1 MTRFLI
7 RRILYAIPVLLGVA
21 LITLWL
27 FHVAGGDPVAVKL
40 GKNPD
45 PAEVEALRQQ
55 LGLHDSFFWQYLN
68 FLKQLV
74 TFDFGTSW
82 SDNTP
87 VRQIFARGLI
97 PTLTVSLP
105 AFTLGSLIAIALSLL
120 VAMKRGTLIDRFT
133 TAAAIAG
140 ISVSSLIY
148 ILVGQWLLADQW
160 KLFPIWGYEYGP
172 RAVYFV
178 ALPILIWIVLSVG
191 TDVRYFRTVTLEEIG
206 KDYVRTARAKGLSE
220 TRILF
225 VHVLRNSAI
234 PIITRL
240 TIAIPFLFT
249 GSFLLEI
256 FFGIPGLGSTLY
268 TAITSSDLPVVKAF
282 TMLGAVLYV
291 CFNILADL
299 LYALVD
305 PRIGLQ

>member
-7 RRILYAIPVLLGVA
+7 RRVLYAIPVLLGVA

-45 PAEVEALRQQ
+45 PAEVEALREQ
-55 LGLHDSFFWQYLN
+55 LGLGGSFLQQY
-68 FLKQLV
+68 V
-74 TFDFGTSW
+74 TFLGQLLTLDFGVSW
-82 SDNTP
+82 ADNTP
-87 VRQIFARGLI
+87 VREIFMRGVG

-105 AFTLGSLIAIALSLL
+105 AFTLGALVAVGLSLL
-120 VAMKRGTLIDRFT
+120 VAVKRGTLLDRIT

-172 RAVYFV
+172 RAVFFV
-178 ALPILIWIVLSVG
+178 ALPVLIWITLSVG

-220 TRILF
+220 SRILF

-268 TAITSSDLPVVKAF
+268 TAITNSDLPVVKAF

-291 CFNILADL
+291 FFNIVADL

-305 PRIGLQ
+305 PRIGLE

>member
-7 RRILYAIPVLLGVA
+7 RRVLYAIPVLLGVA

-45 PAEVEALRQQ
+45 PAEVEALREQM
-55 LGLHDSFFWQYLN
+55 GLTRGFLWQYVD
-68 FLKQLV
+68 FLRQVV

-82 SDNTP
+82 KDDTP
-87 VRQIFARGLI
+87 VAQIFWRGLG
-97 PTLTVSLP
+97 PTLSVSLP
-105 AFTLGSLIAIALSLL
+105 AFGIGAVVSVLISLFVSVMRGSLA
-120 VAMKRGTLIDRFT
+120 DRVT

-148 ILVGQWLLADQW
+148 ILLGQWLLADQL
-160 KLFPIWGYEYGP
+160 KLFPIWGYEYGLG
-172 RAVYFV
+172 AVSFV
-178 ALPILIWIVLSVG
+178 MLPILIWVLLSVG
-191 TDVRYFRTVTLEEIG
+191 TDVRYFRTVMLEEIG
-206 KDYVRTARAKGLSE
+206 RDYVRTARAKGLPES
-220 TRILF
+220 RVLL

-240 TIAIPFLFT
+240 TITIPFLIT
-249 GSFLLEI
+249 GSFLLEV

-268 TAITSSDLPVVKAF
+268 TAITASDLPVVKAF
-282 TMLGAVLYV
+282 TMLGALLYV
-291 CFNILADL
+291 IFNILADL

-305 PRIGLQ
+305 PRIGLE